1 MGKLTNERHEMFCQE
16 YVIDKNAAR
25 SYGVAFKRCSTDKT
39 TTVNSS
45 RLLANAKV
53 QQRVKELGQVIANK
67 LEITQEQVMQAWK
80 NLAEFNIAD
89 IIEFN
94 GTEAYVKDFSKIP
107 REVLYA
113 VNGMETVQ
121 KQDGSGNVNWVTKLK
136 FESKTKALDA
146 LSRVRGMYNDKLE
159 VTNKSIEDALDE
171 LGD

>member
-1 MGKLTNERHEMFCQE
+1 MRELENKRHENFCQE
-16 YVIDKNAAR
+16 YVKDNNGARAYSVAYCRESIDNGSITSA
-25 SYGVAFKRCSTDKT
+25 C
-39 TTVNSS
+39 
-45 RLLANAKV
+45 RLLTNAKV
-53 QQRVKELGQVIANK
+53 QQRLKEISQVISK
-67 LEITQEQVMQAWK
+67 RVEISQDEIMQNWK

-107 REVLYA
+107 RNVLYA

-121 KQDGSGNVNWVTKLK
+121 RVDGSGNVNWVTKLK

-146 LSRVRGMYNDKLE
+146 LSRIRGMYNDKLE